1 MDYSLPGLSVH
12 GIFQART
19 QEWVAISYSKGSSQ
33 PRDRTQD
40 SHIAGRFST
49 IWTTREPLCASNIV
63 ANPHHRCVCQ
73 ISPAGEFFT
82 TTPPG
87 KPFILMQALKKVD
100 HNFWCM
106 GVFEGKSW
114 RKWFLSSKLDT
125 LSESHSSSVSHKYLP
140 ALDLA
145 LSLEHKF
152 PRTPVKQNAL
162 FSLLYS
168 SFNLQTFCVMIL
180 IKESIPDYVSR
191 FVALLRGKESSY
203 FDNLV
208 IFFYVNW

>member
-1 MDYSLPGLSVH
+1 MGCHFLLQ
-12 GIFQART
+12 GIFPT
-19 QEWVAISYSKGSSQ
+19 QGSNHVSCRWILYHCTTWEALYSY
-33 PRDRTQD
+33 
-40 SHIAGRFST
+40 
-49 IWTTREPLCASNIV
+49 AS
-63 ANPHHRCVCQ
+63 
-73 ISPAGEFFT
+73 F
-82 TTPPG
+82 
-87 KPFILMQALKKVD
+87 KKKLD

-106 GVFEGKSW
+106 GVLEGKSW
-114 RKWFLSSKLDT
+114 QQWFLSSKLDT
-125 LSESHSSSVSHKYLP
+125 LSESHSSSVSYKYLP

-168 SFNLQTFCVMIL
+168 SFNLQTFCVMIV
-180 IKESIPDYVSR
+180 IKEQIPDYVSL

-208 IFFYVNW
+208 IYLNVNW

>member
-1 MDYSLPGLSVH
+1 MDCSLPGISVH
-12 GIFQART
+12 GTFQART
-19 QEWVAISYSKGSSQ
+19 QEWVAISYSNGSSQ
-33 PRDRTQD
+33 PRDR
-40 SHIAGRFST
+40 AM
-49 IWTTREPLCASNIV
+49 
-63 ANPHHRCVCQ
+63 
-73 ISPAGEFFT
+73 SPADEFLT
-82 TTPPG
+82 TVPPG
-87 KPFILMQALKKVD
+87 KPFILMQALKKLD

-106 GVFEGKSW
+106 GVLEGKSW
-114 RKWFLSSKLDT
+114 QKWFLSSKLDT
-125 LSESHSSSVSHKYLP
+125 LSESHSSSVSYKYLP

-180 IKESIPDYVSR
+180 IKEQIPDYVSL

-208 IFFYVNW
+208 IFLNVNW